1 MILAS
6 GEDLA
11 STGISHGNS
20 MIRIF
25 GISWGPRDILR
36 FLQGTIIIVLGTVLQ
51 SPVQSIQG
59 KNLDF
64 SRSAIPIPHPPNN

>member
-1 MILAS
+1 VILAS

-25 GISWGPRDILR
+25 GISWGPRNILR
-36 FLQGTIIIVLGTVLQ
+36 FLQGTIIIVMGTDYSLQ
-51 SPVQSIQG
+51 YNQFEEKI
-59 KNLDF
+59 
-64 SRSAIPIPHPPNN
+64 